1 MLKIMSRVACDPEEA
16 LRCCRAAYVGVNTWD
31 LMDKSRD
38 QNARPEVLQRLD
50 AMVKAGWSVGR
61 TWGFS
66 LGTGLS
72 DGPLGMVIADPSKV
86 LETAPGE
93 HCS

>member
-1 MLKIMSRVACDPEEA
+1 M
-16 LRCCRAAYVGVNTWD
+16 GVNTWD

-38 QNARPEVLQRLD
+38 LSARPEIEERLD

-66 LGTGLS
+66 LGSGVT
-72 DGPLGMVIADPSKV
+72 DGALGTVIADPTKI
-86 LETAPGE
+86 LETAPGAPGKPLLYAATTPAP
-93 HCS
+93 CDP